1 MTSRYFG
8 GRTWDGLALLLILA
22 SALWPAAIHP
32 ESSEQ
37 LRWLASRGAAITVF
51 VLLVSVIGRHMIAIG
66 AAMPITALAG
76 ITLGAMAPLILLRL
90 AGPGSAAAGLWLYVG
105 GLTVLVWRTMALLT
119 NLPSPDLVRRI
130 LVAGVFGMALIW
142 YWQIV
147 TIGFG
152 VPSILLPP
160 PTMIWARIL
169 NDADLLWGDFRLTFF
184 RAILTGFAIGSLSG
198 FLFAVAVERYPFLA
212 RGLLPLGSAFSAIPI
227 IAVAP
232 IMIIWFGFGSTSK
245 AAVITLMTFFPM
257 LVNTL
262 AGLRSVDRMELD
274 LMHSYGATYR
284 TRFLKLMLPSA
295 LPFVFNALKINSTL
309 AMIGAIVAEF
319 FGTPLAG
326 MGFRISA
333 SIGRLQLDMVWAT
346 IAVAALSGSLFYG
359 AITLLERRLTFWHP
373 SLRT

>member
-1 MTSRYFG
+1 MMPRHFA
-8 GRTWDGLALLLILA
+8 GRGWDGVAVILIAA
-22 SALWPAAIHP
+22 SLLWPAVHQ
-32 ESSEQ
+32 ESGEQ
-37 LRWLASRGAAITVF
+37 LGWLASSGAAIAAL
-51 VLLVSVIGRHMIAIG
+51 VLLASVVPRYITEAGVG
-66 AAMPITALAG
+66 APLTALAG
-76 ITLGAMAPLILLRL
+76 IAFGAVPPIILLQL
-90 AGPGSAAAGLWLYVG
+90 AGPGSAAFGLWLYVG

-130 LVAGVFGMALIW
+130 LVAGLFGAALIW

-169 NDADLLWGDFRLTFF
+169 KDADLLWGDFRLTFF

-198 FLFAVAVERYPFLA
+198 FLFAIAVERYPFLA
-212 RGLLPLGSAFSAIPI
+212 RGLVPLGSAFSAIPI

-274 LMHSYGATYR
+274 LMHSYGAEYR
-284 TRFLKLMLPSA
+284 TRFLKLVLPSA

-359 AITLLERRLTFWHP
+359 GITLLERRLTFWHP

>member
-1 MTSRYFG
+1 MTSRYFSD
-8 GRTWDGLALLLILA
+8 RAWDGLALLLIAGSL
-22 SALWPAAIHP
+22 LWPMVILPEGGAQLHWSASPGATIAA
-32 ESSEQ
+32 
-37 LRWLASRGAAITVF
+37 F
-51 VLLVSVIGRHMIAIG
+51 VLLASLVPRYVTATTAVAPLI
-66 AAMPITALAG
+66 ALAG
-76 ITLGAMAPLILLRL
+76 IVFGAIPPVVLLQL
-90 AGPGSAAAGLWLYVG
+90 AGPGSAAFGLWLYVG
-105 GLTVLVWRTMALLT
+105 GLTVLVWRAMALLT
-119 NLPSPDLVRRI
+119 ASPYADLVRRI
-130 LVAGVFGMALIW
+130 LVAGIFGVALIW

-147 TIGFG
+147 TIGLG

-160 PTMIWARIL
+160 PTMIWERIL
-169 NDADLLWGDFRLTFF
+169 KDTNLLWGDFRLTFF
-184 RAILTGFAIGSLSG
+184 QAILTGFAIGSLSG
-198 FLFAVAVERYPFLA
+198 FLFAATVERYPFLA

-232 IMIIWFGFGSTSK
+232 IMIIWFGFGSSSK

-274 LMHSYGATYR
+274 LMHSYGANYW
-284 TRFLKLMLPSA
+284 TRFFKLMLLGA
-295 LPFVFNALKINSTL
+295 LPFIFNALKINSTL

-359 AITLLERRLTFWHP
+359 GITLLERRLTFWHP